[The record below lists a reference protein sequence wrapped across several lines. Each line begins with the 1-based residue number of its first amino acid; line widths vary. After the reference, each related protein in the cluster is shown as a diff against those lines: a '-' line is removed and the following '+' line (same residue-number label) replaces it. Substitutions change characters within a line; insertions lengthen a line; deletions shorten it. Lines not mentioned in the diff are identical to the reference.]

1 MAMAIGHRAGWPE
14 FVVAAKSWANPSL
27 ASAIK
32 FNSTHSVNTMQI
44 KQQVTI
50 NASAD
55 KVWDILGPQYG
66 QVSDWISAV
75 HVSKE
80 RKSVGAPRHAPVSGR
95 VCETDLGP
103 FKETVTRY
111 DAGNRS
117 LAYTAQGDK
126 MPFFVK
132 QMSNAWQI
140 TPLDDH
146 NAKVEM
152 CLEVSILPVFNL
164 VMGPMMRMQMGGI
177 LKNAVEELKYY
188 AETGMPHP
196 RKLEAQRN
204 YELKAA

>member
-1 MAMAIGHRAGWPE
+1 
-14 FVVAAKSWANPSL
+14 
-27 ASAIK
+27 
-32 FNSTHSVNTMQI
+32 MQI

-55 KVWDILGPQYG
+55 KVWEIVGSQYG

-75 HVSKE
+75 HFSEESK
-80 RKSVGAPRHAPVSGR
+80 SAGAPHHAPVSGR

-111 DAGNRS
+111 DAENRS

-140 TPLDDH
+140 TPLDNH
-146 NAKVEM
+146 SAKVEM

-164 VMGPMMRMQMGGI
+164 VMGPIMRLQMGGI